1 MASPIHIAFE
11 IISPFFRRSR
21 MAKFISTFHP
31 GSDQKILDVGGYVA
45 FWKGSGLTSEMT
57 LLNIHPIPQDE
68 IEPNM
73 RATLGD
79 GTKLHYK
86 NHSFDI
92 IFSNSVIEHLST
104 LENQER
110 FAKECMRV
118 GKGIWIQTPAKSFF
132 IEPHLLTPFI
142 HFLPKDWQRG
152 LIRNFTLWGWL
163 TRPTREQVDAILLEV
178 RLLTFAEMKLL
189 FPACEIWKEKFLGFT
204 KSYIAVRKLN

>member
-1 MASPIHIAFE
+1 MA
-11 IISPFFRRSR
+11 R
-21 MAKFISTFHP
+21 FISTFHP

-73 RATLGD
+73 RTTLGD

-110 FAKECMRV
+110 FATECMRV

-142 HFLPKDWQRG
+142 HFLPKDWQRR

>member
-1 MASPIHIAFE
+1 MA
-11 IISPFFRRSR
+11 R
-21 MAKFISTFHP
+21 FISTFHP

-57 LLNIHPIPQDE
+57 LLNIHPIPRDE

-86 NHSFDI
+86 NHSFDV

-142 HFLPKDWQRG
+142 HFLPKDWQRR